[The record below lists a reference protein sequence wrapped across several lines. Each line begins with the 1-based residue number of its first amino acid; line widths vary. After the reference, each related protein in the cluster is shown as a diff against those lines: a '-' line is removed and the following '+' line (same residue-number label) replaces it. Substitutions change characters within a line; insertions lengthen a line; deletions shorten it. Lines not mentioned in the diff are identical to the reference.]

1 MRLAGFILGFGLALP
16 SGMLHAQDVFSG
28 EAINQTVDVQDTA
41 LGFGN
46 GSIVV
51 APIPL
56 SNPTVGS
63 GLILGAGYLFNTDE
77 ESDTSFFGLG
87 ALRTDNGTEGYALA
101 GNFSLSQNRFKFGFA
116 GGAVNAFYPLYV
128 GGVPIQINQSGA
140 LIQANFAYGFTKDFS
155 AGLHMRYIDTTI
167 SLKGIG
173 SLPLDIIPDS
183 NLAIFN
189 FGLTANYDTRDDTI
203 FPTSGFHVAA
213 KTTHGIIS
221 GGSRDYD
228 KATLKFDYYSPAP
241 RKEDVIAF
249 RLAACA
255 ASDSAPFYDSCALG
269 GDDAFRG
276 YPSTQ
281 YINNN
286 RLSLQA
292 AYRGQLTERFGY
304 VLFGGLGSLGATGSD
319 LLKDDPKSAVGL
331 GLRVRLSKK
340 FPLDFAVDAAVNQEG
355 EQSTYIYVGQRF

>member
-1 MRLAGFILGFGLALP
+1 MRLASFIFGCGLAL
-16 SGMLHAQDVFSG
+16 SCGALNAQEIFTG
-28 EAINQTVDVQDTA
+28 EAINQTVDVQGTPF
-41 LGFGN
+41 GFGN

-63 GLILGAGYLFNTDE
+63 GLILGGGYLFNMDA

-101 GNFSLSQNRFKFGFA
+101 GNFALSQNRLKFGFA
-116 GGAVNAFYPLYV
+116 AGAVDAFYPLYV
-128 GGVPIQINQSGA
+128 GGVPIQINQSGE
-140 LIQANFAYGFTKDFS
+140 LFQANFAYGLTKDFS
-155 AGLHMRYIDTTI
+155 AGLHLRYIDTTI
-167 SLKGIG
+167 KLKGIG
-173 SLPLDIIPDS
+173 TLPLEVIPDS

-189 FGLTANYDTRDDTI
+189 FGITADYDTRDDTI
-203 FPTSGFHVAA
+203 FPTSGFHIAA
-213 KTTHGIIS
+213 KTTHGFIS
-221 GGSRDYD
+221 GSRNYE
-228 KATLKFDYYSPAP
+228 KATLRFDYYSPAP
-241 RKEDVIAF
+241 RPKDVIAF

-255 ASDSAPFYDSCALG
+255 ASDSAPFYDACALG

-281 YINNN
+281 FIDNN

-292 AYRGQLTERFGY
+292 EYRGQLTERFGY
-304 VLFGGLGSLGATGSD
+304 ALFGGLGVTGKTAST
-319 LLKDDPKSAVGL
+319 LLEDEAKSAVGL

-340 FPLDFAVDAAVNQEG
+340 FPLDFAVDAAINQEG
-355 EQSTYIYVGQRF
+355 EQSSYIYVGQRF